1 MKRSCVK
8 SSADSGPLPMPRA
21 PLMIERGGQKKS
33 PAERR
38 NALARARRVGISLA
52 MPSPPPAPPQIF
64 DRARLAARRQR
75 LAPNFAD
82 YGFLR
87 QRVIADLE
95 SRLDDTPRKFAR
107 GLELGAAGGEL
118 SARLLASG
126 KAAGMVAAD
135 TAPAFLEAARV
146 RGLDAVLA
154 DEEDL
159 ALPPESF
166 DLVVAPL
173 TLHWVND
180 LPGTLARIR
189 RILKPDGLFIGA
201 LLGAGT
207 LAELRSVLTDAEVE
221 ITGGLAPRLSPL
233 PGLRDMAGLLQR
245 AGLALPVADRDTV
258 TVRYSDPMRLLA
270 DLKGMGERAAFTRG
284 TAQPLP
290 RRVLARALELYRE
303 RFAAADGRVPATF
316 EIVHVLGWAPAP
328 GQPQPLKPGSA
339 KVSLAD
345 AVRRAQK
352 DGA

>member
-1 MKRSCVK
+1 MPR
-8 SSADSGPLPMPRA
+8 GPLT
-21 PLMIERGGQKKS
+21 IERGGQKKS

-38 NALARARRVGISLA
+38 NALARAPRVGISLA
-52 MPSPPPAPPQIF
+52 MPSPPPAPPHIF

-126 KAAGMVAAD
+126 KAGEMVAAD
-135 TAPAFLEAARV
+135 TAPAFLDAACA
-146 RGLDAVLA
+146 RGLESVLA

-159 ALPPESF
+159 DFPPESF
-166 DLVVAPL
+166 DLIAAPL
-173 TLHWVND
+173 SLHWVND
-180 LPGTLARIR
+180 LPGALARIR
-189 RILKPDGLFIGA
+189 RILKPDGLFVGA
-201 LLGAGT
+201 LFGAGT
-207 LAELRSVLTDAEVE
+207 LTELRSVLTDAETE
-221 ITGGLAPRLSPL
+221 LTGGLAPRLSPL

-258 TVRYSDPMRLLA
+258 TVRYADPLRLLS

-284 TAQPLP
+284 HGRPLP

-303 RFAAADGRVPATF
+303 RYAAADGRVPATF

-352 DGA
+352 D